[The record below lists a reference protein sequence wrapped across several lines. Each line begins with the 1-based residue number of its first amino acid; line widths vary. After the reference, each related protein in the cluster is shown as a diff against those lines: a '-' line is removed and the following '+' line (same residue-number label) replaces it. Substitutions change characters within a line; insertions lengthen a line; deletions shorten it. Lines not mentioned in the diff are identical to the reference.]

1 MEHEV
6 HLSGPEL
13 FQAVERLS
21 PAELE
26 RLALEVA
33 ALRARRNAPVLS
45 TDESPLFGTINRM
58 LPDADRSHLAELGHR
73 RQEKLSPDEHAELL
87 RLQQR
92 LEALHTARMKA
103 LEELARRRGLTLTD
117 VMEQLGI
124 EFPDQE

>member
-1 MEHEV
+1 MEHEL

-26 RLALEVA
+26 RLALDVA

-45 TDESPLFGTINRM
+45 TDESSLFETINRM
-58 LPDADRSHLAELGHR
+58 LPDADRSHLAELGRR
-73 RQEKLSPDEHAELL
+73 RQEEKLSADEHAELL

-124 EFPDQE
+124 EFPD